1 MTVDDGTGPETDGAD
16 VVVVGAGPTGLLLAG
31 DLAVAGVRVTVLE
44 KRPAGLSNLT
54 RAFAVH
60 ARSLEALDARGL
72 VDELLTTG
80 RVVRGLRVFGRVD
93 VRLDALPGRFPFVLV
108 TPQYEVERLLRRRAE
123 AAGVRFRHDVEVT
136 GLAQDDDGVTL
147 AATGPDG
154 PTTVRAPWVVG
165 TDGVRST
172 VRRAAG
178 IAFPGET
185 VIRAMVLA
193 DVRVARPPH
202 DVLTVASAG
211 GSLGFL
217 APFGGGWYRFI
228 GWDEEL
234 DPSDTG
240 GGVGGDVGLDEVRA
254 VARATLGD
262 DLGMHEL
269 RFATRFAADERQ
281 ATRYRADRVLLAGDA
296 AHCHSPAGGLGM
308 NTGLQDAANLS
319 WRLAAVVRG
328 VDPQVLDGYTD
339 ERYPVGRQ
347 VLTTSGALLRLATRP
362 GPAAA
367 AARAVLATALA
378 RVAPARRRAAATV
391 SALGVR
397 YPAPAGAHPA
407 AGRRVPDLP
416 LAPGP
421 AGTRLAEA
429 LRAGRFV
436 LVGPASGAPAALPP
450 APGEVDPGE
459 RVVVRRDDG
468 RPATLLVR
476 PDGYLADAA
485 ERAPAGLATAGPGA
499 PPSSRA

>member
-1 MTVDDGTGPETDGAD
+1 MAVDGEVGADAD

-31 DLAVAGVRVTVLE
+31 DLAVAGARVTVLE

-72 VDELLTTG
+72 ADELVTTG
-80 RVVRGLRVFGRVD
+80 REVRALRVFGRVE
-93 VRLDALPGRFPFVLV
+93 VRLDTLPGRFPFVLV

-123 AAGVRFRHDVEVT
+123 AAGARFRHDVEVT
-136 GLAQDDDGVTL
+136 GLAQDDDAVTL
-147 AATGPDG
+147 TTTGPDG
-154 PTTVRAPWVVG
+154 AATVRAPWVAG

-178 IAFPGET
+178 VAFPGET

-193 DVRVARPPH
+193 DVRVARPPQ

-228 GWDEEL
+228 GWDEEI
-234 DPSDTG
+234 DPGDTDRA
-240 GGVGGDVGLDEVRA
+240 VDLDEVRA

-328 VDPQVLDGYTD
+328 SDADVLDGYAD
-339 ERYPVGRQ
+339 ERYPVGTQ
-347 VLTTSGALLRLATRP
+347 VLRTSGALLRRATR
-362 GPAAA
+362 
-367 AARAVLATALA
+367 
-378 RVAPARRRAAATV
+378 
-391 SALGVR
+391 
-397 YPAPAGAHPA
+397 
-407 AGRRVPDLP
+407 
-416 LAPGP
+416 
-421 AGTRLAEA
+421 
-429 LRAGRFV
+429 
-436 LVGPASGAPAALPP
+436 
-450 APGEVDPGE
+450 
-459 RVVVRRDDG
+459 
-468 RPATLLVR
+468 
-476 PDGYLADAA
+476 
-485 ERAPAGLATAGPGA
+485 
-499 PPSSRA
+499 